1 MEKMKEEKKN
11 NKITRNESEVLRFYE
26 MNREEICITF
36 VLISQKLTVALKI
49 VIFRYIGIKPTERIF
64 LTFSIWLR
72 DTRNRQA
79 RIRFT
84 IRIISRDI
92 SRGWIVYVINTRKA
106 QGSITDTAFA
116 RSLKSQLI

>member
-64 LTFSIWLR
+64 LTFSI
-72 DTRNRQA
+72 
-79 RIRFT
+79 
-84 IRIISRDI
+84 
-92 SRGWIVYVINTRKA
+92 
-106 QGSITDTAFA
+106 
-116 RSLKSQLI
+116 

>member
-1 MEKMKEEKKN
+1 MKEEKKN

-64 LTFSIWLR
+64 LIFSI
-72 DTRNRQA
+72 
-79 RIRFT
+79 
-84 IRIISRDI
+84 
-92 SRGWIVYVINTRKA
+92 
-106 QGSITDTAFA
+106 
-116 RSLKSQLI
+116 